1 MKAGEIIKELE
12 KVTPETEVFFRR
24 VAPICGNIE
33 AVGKV
38 SQDEFSTFG
47 IVDKCIIFEPYTDDE
62 TEAPNDNQN

>member
-24 VAPICGNIE
+24 IAPICGNIE

-38 SQDEFSTFG
+38 SQDKFSSWGF
-47 IVDKCIIFEPYTDDE
+47 IDSCIIFEPYKDD
-62 TEAPNDNQN
+62 N